1 MQHDAQAPCLLALET
16 ATDTLRLGVCFQ
28 GRVFEHEGPGSAQSS
43 ATLIPALWSLMAQ
56 AGCAMRDVQAIA
68 FGRGPGAFTG
78 LRTAC
83 SVAQGLALGRG
94 CPVLPIDTLMVVAEA
109 ARQAHGDTDVW
120 AAQDARMNQLYAAR
134 YRWQAGHWATLDA
147 PALYDPAAFGRLVA
161 DIDGAVVAGNA
172 VTVHAPALAPGRLT
186 LRPHAAP
193 TARALLALGA
203 AAWSRGEAVDAA
215 LALPL
220 YVRDKVAQTTA
231 EREAL
236 RTP

>member
-1 MQHDAQAPCLLALET
+1 MQDTPHAPCLLALET
-16 ATDTLRLGVCFQ
+16 ATDTLRLGVSFR
-28 GRVFEHEGPGSAQSS
+28 GRVFEHEGPGGAQSS
-43 ATLIPALWSLMAQ
+43 ATLIPALWALMAR
-56 AGCAMRDVQAIA
+56 AGCTMQDVDAIA

-83 SVAQGLALGRG
+83 SVAQGLALGRH
-94 CPVLPIDTLMVVAEA
+94 CPVLPIDTLLVVAEA
-109 ARQAHGDTDVW
+109 ARQAHGDTEVW

-134 YRWQAGHWATLDA
+134 YRWLGDRWATLDA
-147 PALYDPAAFGRLVA
+147 PALYDPADFAAQLGR
-161 DIDGAVVAGNA
+161 DDGAVVAGNA
-172 VTVHAPALAPGRLT
+172 VTVHAGLLQLGGRI
-186 LRPHAAP
+186 
-193 TARALLALGA
+193 ARAQAVPSASALLALGA
-203 AAWSRGEAVDAA
+203 SAWARGEAVDAA

>member
-1 MQHDAQAPCLLALET
+1 MHDPAHAPCLLALET
-16 ATDTLRLGVCFQ
+16 ATDTLRLGVSWR
-28 GRVFEHEGPGSAQSS
+28 GAVFEHEGPGGAQAS
-43 ATLIPALWSLMAQ
+43 ATLIPALWALMAQ
-56 AGCAMRDVQAIA
+56 AGCTMRAVDAIA

-94 CPVLPIDTLMVVAEA
+94 CPVLPIDTLLVVAEA
-109 ARQAHGDTDVW
+109 ARQAHGDTEVW

-134 YRWQAGHWATLDA
+134 YRWVSDRWITLEA
-147 PALYDPAAFGRLVA
+147 PGLFDPADFAERLRA
-161 DIDGAVVAGNA
+161 GGDAVVAGNA
-172 VTVHAPALAPGRLT
+172 AAAHAGPLD
-186 LRPHAAP
+186 LRARTARPDAAP

-203 AAWSRGEAVDAA
+203 MAWARGEAVDAA

-220 YVRDKVAQTTA
+220 YVRDKVARTTA

>member
-1 MQHDAQAPCLLALET
+1 MPCLLALET
-16 ATDTLRLGVCFQ
+16 ATDTLRLGVAFG

-56 AGCAMRDVQAIA
+56 AGCTMRDIDAIA

-83 SVAQGLALGRG
+83 SVAQGLALGRH
-94 CPVLPIDTLMVVAEA
+94 CPVLPIDTLLVVAEA
-109 ARQAHGDTDVW
+109 ARQAHGDTEVW

-134 YRWQAGHWATLDA
+134 YRWLGDRWATLDA
-147 PALYDPAAFGRLVA
+147 PALYDPADFAAQLGR
-161 DIDGAVVAGNA
+161 DDGAVVAGNA
-172 VTVHAPALAPGRLT
+172 VTVHAGLLQLGGRIT
-186 LRPHAAP
+186 RGQAVPSAS
-193 TARALLALGA
+193 ALLALGVS
-203 AAWSRGEAVDAA
+203 AWARGEAVDAA